1 MDIVITLALKQHINV
16 KIKVAYKMRPF
27 SFLFKNI
34 IIKVII
40 LKKSLYKWLVLL
52 LLALLCPNIW
62 IYSTNVIFLIPLFAI
77 YVSEGKGEGIV
88 FAIMSCVT
96 TYIYGYMYALI
107 LLLSYVIYILLY
119 RISSMIF
126 LDDVDC
132 SMVSC
137 FMSVFILCIER
148 HTNNVNVG
156 TFFLCLLF
164 SLISFWMYF
173 IVYLCKDLFDSYVG
187 NKKFNMY
194 ISVYQSSFDNKFCGD
209 CYDYFNHN
217 SKKYILFC
225 DGMYVGEE
233 AFNLSSQV
241 LSSIRCG
248 IESGYDV
255 NNVVSNCSRCL
266 FNEYNCESFS
276 TLDLIEL
283 DGNKLSFIKRGSENS
298 LLIRNKDVISIS
310 NNSLPM
316 GVDGDNTNVNT
327 RIKDEDILVIYSDGV
342 KEKYPLFDAMVKD
355 KVYGDRLELWVEKLV
370 CEKYEG
376 QRDDMSVLVIKFVDI
391 S

>member
-1 MDIVITLALKQHINV
+1 
-16 KIKVAYKMRPF
+16 
-27 SFLFKNI
+27 
-34 IIKVII
+34 
-40 LKKSLYKWLVLL
+40 
-52 LLALLCPNIW
+52 
-62 IYSTNVIFLIPLFAI
+62 
-77 YVSEGKGEGIV
+77 
-88 FAIMSCVT
+88 
-96 TYIYGYMYALI
+96 
-107 LLLSYVIYILLY
+107 
-119 RISSMIF
+119 
-126 LDDVDC
+126 
-132 SMVSC
+132 
-137 FMSVFILCIER
+137 
-148 HTNNVNVG
+148 
-156 TFFLCLLF
+156 
-164 SLISFWMYF
+164 
-173 IVYLCKDLFDSYVG
+173 
-187 NKKFNMY
+187 
-194 ISVYQSSFDNKFCGD
+194 
-209 CYDYFNHN
+209 
-217 SKKYILFC
+217 
-225 DGMYVGEE
+225 MYVGEE

-310 NNSLPM
+310 NNSLTM

-342 KEKYPLFDAMVKD
+342 KEKYPLFDAMIKD
-355 KVYGDRLELWVEKLV
+355 KVYGDRLESWVEKLV